1 MANESTSAGGEN
13 TMSEILHDTDDLTEN
28 HVVPPARWLHRWSI
42 LIVCLVWPLI
52 WVGGQVTTYDAGMA
66 VPDWPGTYGY
76 NLFLYPY
83 QTWLFGPFD
92 LFIEHGH
99 RLLGALVGFIA
110 IIAVVVA
117 FMSEPRRW
125 VRGLTVAV
133 LVAVIAQGALGGAR
147 VVLADRTLAMIHG
160 CTAEI
165 FFTLCVALMV
175 VTSGWWWAQSLS
187 EKGSGP
193 LRRGNKASTIDAT
206 SKGQV
211 PFRIGSQCGGN
222 RSGVSQSDSA
232 ASRYHPTR
240 GLIALCIAVFC
251 LSYLQVVL
259 GAQLR
264 HVQPTASPGAF
275 THLVY
280 THISTALLVFV
291 LVAVAAWKL
300 RPRWSK
306 ATGVRPPESEK
317 LGEKQKGCG
326 DLTLSGPALLLLVF
340 VVVQISLGLATW
352 VARYGVPPFAQTG
365 PATASYLVKSQAFVE
380 SLIITGHVAT
390 GAMVLVTSAF
400 LLLRLVRVRHSRR
413 FLAAAS

>member
-1 MANESTSAGGEN
+1 
-13 TMSEILHDTDDLTEN
+13 MSEFLHTTNGLTEN
-28 HVVPPARWLHRWSI
+28 HLAPPARWLHRWSI

-99 RLLGALVGFIA
+99 RLLGALVGLVA

-117 FMSEPRRW
+117 FVSEPRRW
-125 VRGLTVAV
+125 VQWLTVAV

-175 VTSGWWWAQSLS
+175 VTSGWWWAQSS
-187 EKGSGP
+187 
-193 LRRGNKASTIDAT
+193 AD
-206 SKGQV
+206 
-211 PFRIGSQCGGN
+211 
-222 RSGVSQSDSA
+222 RSDVSQQVGDA
-232 ASRYHPTR
+232 VNRYRPTG
-240 GLIALCIAVFC
+240 GLVALSLTVFC

-280 THISTALLVFV
+280 THVSTAVLVFV
-291 LVAVAAWKL
+291 LVALAAWKL
-300 RPRWSK
+300 RPWRSGTTT
-306 ATGVRPPESEK
+306 ARPPESDK
-317 LGEKQKGCG
+317 LSEKQKGCG

-340 VVVQISLGLATW
+340 VLVQISLGLATW
-352 VARYGVPPFAQTG
+352 VARYGVPLFAQSG
-365 PATASYLVKSQAFVE
+365 PAAASYLVKSQAFVE

-400 LLLRLVRVRHSRR
+400 LLLRLVRARHCRR
-413 FLAAAS
+413 SLAAAN